1 MGSSVAWIAMGILL
15 IFIICSIFAP
25 FMTPY
30 GQNEQDINNR
40 LKPPSWCEGGSS
52 KHILGTDELGRD
64 MLTRILYGSRSSIL
78 VGVLTALLSGGI
90 GITLGLI
97 SGYFPK
103 ADMII
108 MRIADIQLAFPSMLL
123 ALAIVAVVGGGFF
136 KLILVLG
143 ITGWVS
149 FSRVIRS
156 EVLSIRTSAKYNCTG
171 SDNFNLPSSYSN
183 HLGIFIKLFRPWY
196 PTYNTHMG
204 KYASCRTA
212 LYGQSMVDIFLPG
225 TVYHDD
231 SAFYQSAGRCF
242 KRLYGS

>member
-156 EVLSIRTSAKYNCTG
+156 EVLSIRTSDYILAAQTVGVSQARILVKHI
-171 SDNFNLPSSYSN
+171 LPNIIAPS
-183 HLGIFIKLFRPWY
+183 K
-196 PTYNTHMG
+196 
-204 KYASCRTA
+204 
-212 LYGQSMVDIFLPG
+212 
-225 TVYHDD
+225 
-231 SAFYQSAGRCF
+231 
-242 KRLYGS
+242 